1 MLDIKVKTKDF
12 LRAIRI
18 VENAITDDSKGGIY
32 IETTEDNKL
41 EFKAIG
47 YNLFIK
53 CYCDAF
59 IINEGKILIKHKL
72 IEEFLRKVKDEEVE
86 NAITDDSKGGIY
98 IETTE
103 DNKLEFKAIGYN
115 LFIKCYCDAFIIN
128 EGKILIKHKLIEE
141 FLRKVKDEEVEIK
154 EENKKIKLITSD
166 SVSNYS
172 LIEYEQ
178 TQDIDIINGVEYT
191 LDKKTLLENIE
202 NTQFAASSDIE
213 KPKINCIKFDV
224 EEKTLKLV
232 ATDSYRLMY
241 REVEILENDTNENIS
256 VSIPLKITQALL
268 KIFRETTLNKVIF
281 RSEGTR
287 VLFKLDDIE
296 VITKVTEL
304 QFPDYVGILNNVK
317 VDKKVKINKSDLHTA
332 LEKVQI
338 FVRDK
343 KEKKDVAEFLF
354 TGDKLRIS
362 GFGEYGST
370 SSDVLIVKDCPD
382 IKIYLNVK
390 FIIEYL
396 ASVKNADILE
406 INMSDEISA
415 VLIKEDGN
423 KNNNVYLT
431 MPLKI

>member
-1 MLDIKVKTKDF
+1 ML
-12 LRAIRI
+12 
-18 VENAITDDSKGGIY
+18 
-32 IETTEDNKL
+32 
-41 EFKAIG
+41 
-47 YNLFIK
+47 
-53 CYCDAF
+53 
-59 IINEGKILIKHKL
+59 
-72 IEEFLRKVKDEEVE
+72 
-86 NAITDDSKGGIY
+86 
-98 IETTE
+98 
-103 DNKLEFKAIGYN
+103 
-115 LFIKCYCDAFIIN
+115 
-128 EGKILIKHKLIEE
+128 
-141 FLRKVKDEEVEIK
+141 
-154 EENKKIKLITSD
+154 KK
-166 SVSNYS
+166 
-172 LIEYEQ
+172 
-178 TQDIDIINGVEYT
+178 
-191 LDKKTLLENIE
+191 
-202 NTQFAASSDIE
+202 
-213 KPKINCIKFDV
+213 
-224 EEKTLKLV
+224 KTLKLV

-241 REVEILENDTNENIS
+241 REVEILENNTNENIS

-268 KIFRETTLNKVIF
+268 KIFRETTLNKVTF

>member
-1 MLDIKVKTKDF
+1 M
-12 LRAIRI
+12 
-18 VENAITDDSKGGIY
+18 
-32 IETTEDNKL
+32 
-41 EFKAIG
+41 
-47 YNLFIK
+47 
-53 CYCDAF
+53 
-59 IINEGKILIKHKL
+59 
-72 IEEFLRKVKDEEVE
+72 
-86 NAITDDSKGGIY
+86 
-98 IETTE
+98 
-103 DNKLEFKAIGYN
+103 
-115 LFIKCYCDAFIIN
+115 
-128 EGKILIKHKLIEE
+128 
-141 FLRKVKDEEVEIK
+141 
-154 EENKKIKLITSD
+154 
-166 SVSNYS
+166 
-172 LIEYEQ
+172 
-178 TQDIDIINGVEYT
+178 
-191 LDKKTLLENIE
+191 
-202 NTQFAASSDIE
+202 
-213 KPKINCIKFDV
+213 
-224 EEKTLKLV
+224 
-232 ATDSYRLMY
+232 
-241 REVEILENDTNENIS
+241 
-256 VSIPLKITQALL
+256 
-268 KIFRETTLNKVIF
+268 IF

>member
-1 MLDIKVKTKDF
+1 
-12 LRAIRI
+12 
-18 VENAITDDSKGGIY
+18 
-32 IETTEDNKL
+32 
-41 EFKAIG
+41 
-47 YNLFIK
+47 
-53 CYCDAF
+53 
-59 IINEGKILIKHKL
+59 
-72 IEEFLRKVKDEEVE
+72 
-86 NAITDDSKGGIY
+86 
-98 IETTE
+98 
-103 DNKLEFKAIGYN
+103 
-115 LFIKCYCDAFIIN
+115 
-128 EGKILIKHKLIEE
+128 
-141 FLRKVKDEEVEIK
+141 
-154 EENKKIKLITSD
+154 
-166 SVSNYS
+166 
-172 LIEYEQ
+172 
-178 TQDIDIINGVEYT
+178 
-191 LDKKTLLENIE
+191 
-202 NTQFAASSDIE
+202 
-213 KPKINCIKFDV
+213 
-224 EEKTLKLV
+224 
-232 ATDSYRLMY
+232 MY
-241 REVEILENDTNENIS
+241 REVEILENNTNENIS

-268 KIFRETTLNKVIF
+268 KIFRETTLNKVTF

>member
-53 CYCDAF
+53 CYC
-59 IINEGKILIKHKL
+59 E
-72 IEEFLRKVKDEEVE
+72 
-86 NAITDDSKGGIY
+86 
-98 IETTE
+98 
-103 DNKLEFKAIGYN
+103 
-115 LFIKCYCDAFIIN
+115 AFIIN

-224 EEKTLKLV
+224 EEKILKLV

-241 REVEILENDTNENIS
+241 REVEILENNTNENIS

-268 KIFRETTLNKVIF
+268 KIFRETTLNKVTF

>member
-1 MLDIKVKTKDF
+1 ML
-12 LRAIRI
+12 
-18 VENAITDDSKGGIY
+18 
-32 IETTEDNKL
+32 
-41 EFKAIG
+41 
-47 YNLFIK
+47 
-53 CYCDAF
+53 
-59 IINEGKILIKHKL
+59 
-72 IEEFLRKVKDEEVE
+72 
-86 NAITDDSKGGIY
+86 
-98 IETTE
+98 
-103 DNKLEFKAIGYN
+103 
-115 LFIKCYCDAFIIN
+115 
-128 EGKILIKHKLIEE
+128 
-141 FLRKVKDEEVEIK
+141 
-154 EENKKIKLITSD
+154 KK
-166 SVSNYS
+166 
-172 LIEYEQ
+172 
-178 TQDIDIINGVEYT
+178 
-191 LDKKTLLENIE
+191 
-202 NTQFAASSDIE
+202 
-213 KPKINCIKFDV
+213 
-224 EEKTLKLV
+224 KTLKLV

-268 KIFRETTLNKVIF
+268 KIFRETTLNKVTF